1 MREKYD
7 RLRDPG
13 VDEQRSNKADTF
25 WNAFRLTENGKV
37 KSTLMLNS
45 FCLCVVYI
53 AVYFGAICL
62 LVDPLHA
69 LTRNLPTWVENMVS
83 SIVPAFV
90 GTAVCSLTWLVARE
104 KRMMVSTYA
113 WITVLSV
120 ASLIALLILMRD
132 DGHAQLLALQFFALF
147 FLPGI
152 VMGCALSLALY
163 HRYWK
168 AEQIRRAALERE
180 PWKRM

>member
-13 VDEQRSNKADTF
+13 ADEQRSKKADNF

-62 LVDPLHA
+62 LVDPLHI
-69 LTRNLPTWVENMVS
+69 LTQGMPTWVENFIS
-83 SIVPAFV
+83 SVIPAFV
-90 GTAVCSLTWLVARE
+90 GTAVCSLTWLIAKE
-104 KRMMVSTYA
+104 KRMMVATYA

-120 ASLIALLILMRD
+120 ASLLALLILMRD

-152 VMGCALSLALY
+152 VMGCALSLTLY

-168 AEQIRRAALERE
+168 AEQSRRAALERE